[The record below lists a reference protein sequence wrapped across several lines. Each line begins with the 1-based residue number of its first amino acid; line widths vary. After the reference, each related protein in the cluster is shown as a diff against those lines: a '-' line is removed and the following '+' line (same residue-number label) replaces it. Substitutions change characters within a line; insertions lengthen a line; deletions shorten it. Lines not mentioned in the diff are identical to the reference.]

1 MVVLK
6 AVVSNTSIPNHISTA
21 EETEKEYEERI
32 YKLQI

>member
-1 MVVLK
+1 MAVLK

-21 EETEKEYEERI
+21 EETKKEYEEII